1 MKMKNP
7 LILAKYPNFFAIL
20 TPSEINS
27 GDFMADTK
35 DIYEA
40 PEIDGFIGFL
50 KVIACTEKKGNLP
63 LLDKDQISIPETES
77 EDRIWVAHLETDEE
91 QKPIVTNGFVNLI
104 GIKIPQK
111 Q

>member
-1 MKMKNP
+1 MTTKP
-7 LILAKYPNFFAIL
+7 IYILAKYTNFFAIL
-20 TPSEINS
+20 IPSEINS

-50 KVIACTEKKGNLP
+50 KVVACTEQKGNLP
-63 LLDKDQISIPETES
+63 LLNKEQIFIPEIVNNE
-77 EDRIWVAHLETDEE
+77 RIWVAHLETDEE
-91 QKPIVTNGFVNLI
+91 QKPIVRNGFVNLI
-104 GIKIPQK
+104 GIEIPQK

>member
-1 MKMKNP
+1 MKTMH
-7 LILAKYPNFFAIL
+7 ILAKYPDCYAIL

-50 KVIACTEKKGNLP
+50 KVVACTKKKGNLP
-63 LLDKDQISIPETES
+63 LLNSDQIFIPKIVNNE
-77 EDRIWVAHLETDEE
+77 RIWVAHLETDDE
-91 QKPIVTNGFVNLI
+91 QKPKVRNGFVNLI
-104 GIKIPQK
+104 GIEIPNK

>member
-1 MKMKNP
+1 MKTMY
-7 LILAKYPNFFAIL
+7 ILAKYPNFYAIL

-50 KVIACTEKKGNLP
+50 KVVACTERKGNLP
-63 LLDKDQISIPETES
+63 LLDSKQIFIPKIVNNE
-77 EDRIWVAHLETDEE
+77 RIWVAHLETDEE
-91 QKPIVTNGFVNLI
+91 EKLKVRNGFVNLI
-104 GIKIPQK
+104 GIEIPNK

>member
-1 MKMKNP
+1 MITKP
-7 LILAKYPNFFAIL
+7 IYILAKYPNFFAIL

-50 KVIACTEKKGNLP
+50 KVIACTEQKGNLP
-63 LLDKDQISIPETES
+63 LLNKEQISIPENEN
-77 EDRIWVAHLETDEE
+77 EEKIWVANLETDYSGIPVV
-91 QKPIVTNGFVNLI
+91 QNDFVNLI
-104 GIKIPQK
+104 GIRNSKTL
-111 Q
+111 

>member
-1 MKMKNP
+1 MKNP

-77 EDRIWVAHLETDEE
+77 EDRIWVANLENDYLGIPVV
-91 QKPIVTNGFVNLI
+91 QNGFVNLI
-104 GIKIPQK
+104 GISNPKTL
-111 Q
+111 